1 MSVPLLQARQLAFA
15 YGGRPVLECINL
27 DLPVGSCTLIQGDNG
42 SGKSTLLQLLQG
54 RLQPSSGWVRL
65 DGRPLQGQRR
75 KVALVPQVPALR
87 WHYPLDVIGLV
98 ALGCGGNSQRSN
110 QALGQVG
117 LAAQAKA
124 AIATLSGGQRQR
136 ALIARALAQQAAVLL
151 LDEPL
156 AFVDAATREHLGA
169 LLRALTAAGT
179 AVVLTAHGPLPTSF
193 QGVRQLSLQHGH
205 LLPGP

>member
-15 YGGRPVLECINL
+15 YGGRPVLERINL
-27 DLPVGSCTLIQGDNG
+27 DMPAGSCTLIQGDNG

-54 RLQPSSGWVRL
+54 RLQPSAGWVRL

-98 ALGCGGNSQRSN
+98 ALGCGGHRQRSH
-110 QALGQVG
+110 QALEQVG

-124 AIATLSGGQRQR
+124 ALASLSGGQRQR

-156 AFVDAATREHLGA
+156 AFVDATSREQLGA
-169 LLRALTAAGT
+169 LLSALTAAGT
-179 AVVLTAHGPLPTSF
+179 AVVLTAHGQLPASF
-193 QGVRQLSLQHGH
+193 QAVRQLQLQHGH
-205 LLPGP
+205 LLPEG